1 MAGVKGRSG
10 AKPKRKTA
18 LFREFCRDIITSK
31 EVLESLKA
39 EALAN
44 PIFALKL
51 AEHGIGRPFQAVY
64 VKGQIETYV
73 APTITL
79 GGEQLFVNALS
90 ATELN

>member
-10 AKPKRKTA
+10 AKPKLKTA
-18 LFREFCRDIITSK
+18 QFRAFCRDIITRP
-31 EVLESLKA
+31 EVLAVLEA

-44 PIFALKL
+44 PTFALKL

-64 VKGQIETYV
+64 VKGQIDTYT

-79 GGEQLFVNALS
+79 GGDQLFTSQLGVN
-90 ATELN
+90 